1 MNGDETMVG
10 TATWV
15 QETSGWLTPAA
26 RRAMLMTLV
35 RGHLTNAS
43 GRLRLL
49 LRLHPGRNAYV
60 PPGPLAPPDSVL
72 TREARAHA
80 VRILPLP
87 LLNHSYRTYQFG
99 RALGEIEGVEV
110 DTELLFAVS
119 MLHDVGL
126 VNPPGTADFTLA
138 SSRLAR
144 EIAEQVGL
152 STAASE
158 VMQTAITLHYSP
170 GVTLSAGPVA
180 YLLSAGAALDVIG
193 LRSWQLPTETL
204 TDVVREHPRVRFKQ
218 EFTQAFRQEA
228 ARVPQGRA
236 KLLLRYGAFAAA
248 IRFAPFEE

>member
-1 MNGDETMVG
+1 MNDHETMVG

-26 RRAMLMTLV
+26 RRAMLLPLV

-60 PPGPLAPPDSVL
+60 PPGRLAPPDSVL

-80 VRILPLP
+80 VRILPIP

-110 DTELLFAVS
+110 DTELLFAAS

-126 VNPPGTADFTLA
+126 RRASWTTLRG
-138 SSRLAR
+138 SSMYCRSAQRL
-144 EIAEQVGL
+144 
-152 STAASE
+152 
-158 VMQTAITLHYSP
+158 
-170 GVTLSAGPVA
+170 VTQ
-180 YLLSAGAALDVIG
+180 
-193 LRSWQLPTETL
+193 LRWAHGNRL
-204 TDVVREHPRVRFKQ
+204 TRSCDTSR
-218 EFTQAFRQEA
+218 
-228 ARVPQGRA
+228 GRA
-236 KLLLRYGAFAAA
+236 TWNKCEISEPIAAA
-248 IRFAPFEE
+248 TCGLT

>member
-1 MNGDETMVG
+1 
-10 TATWV
+10 
-15 QETSGWLTPAA
+15 
-26 RRAMLMTLV
+26 
-35 RGHLTNAS
+35 
-43 GRLRLL
+43 
-49 LRLHPGRNAYV
+49 
-60 PPGPLAPPDSVL
+60 
-72 TREARAHA
+72 
-80 VRILPLP
+80 
-87 LLNHSYRTYQFG
+87 
-99 RALGEIEGVEV
+99 VEV
-110 DTELLFAVS
+110 DNELLFAAS

-180 YLLSAGAALDVIG
+180 YLLSAGAAVDVIG
-193 LRSWQLPTETL
+193 LRSWQLSTETL
-204 TDVVREHPRVRFKQ
+204 QDVVREHPRVRFKQ
-218 EFTQAFRQEA
+218 EFTKAFRQEA